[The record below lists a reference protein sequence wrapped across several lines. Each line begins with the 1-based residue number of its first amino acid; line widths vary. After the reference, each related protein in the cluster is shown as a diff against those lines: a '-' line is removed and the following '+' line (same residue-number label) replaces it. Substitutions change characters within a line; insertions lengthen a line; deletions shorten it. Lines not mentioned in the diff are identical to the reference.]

1 MSDEPGPPNR
11 PTVRGYATP
20 GLTGK
25 ETSDEGRAAEPR
37 IIPPTMPPASA
48 HSTALVAPARMSSP
62 TDNTPL
68 VEIEVIHQHGPAP
81 RAERPYRT
89 LEVYTQNRVYTMD
102 PWMTCVGVRDRAGD
116 EHVEHAFLGCR
127 LVGGQHREG
136 ERIEL
141 SYPFPRPGT
150 EAVFE
155 QPEGKAGT
163 FARTSTVTRVV
174 LRLHVVT
181 VAPRSVAPTWSEIT
195 GSLELDG

>member
-1 MSDEPGPPNR
+1 MSDEPERPNR

-20 GLTGK
+20 CLTGQDTG
-25 ETSDEGRAAEPR
+25 EAGRAPAPR
-37 IIPPTMPPASA
+37 CIPPTMPPPGGPSEAA
-48 HSTALVAPARMSSP
+48 GPCCASSP
-62 TDNTPL
+62 LDHAPL

-81 RAERPYRT
+81 RADRPYRT
-89 LEVYTQNRVYTMD
+89 LEVYTQNRIYTMN

-116 EHVEHAFLGCR
+116 EHPEHAFLGCR

-155 QPEGKAGT
+155 RPEGKPGT

-195 GSLELDG
+195 GSLNLNG

>member
-1 MSDEPGPPNR
+1 MTEEPERPGR

-20 GLTGK
+20 GLSG
-25 ETSDEGRAAEPR
+25 DYPGDAARARQSAPV
-37 IIPPTMPPASA
+37 PPTMPPPGAPDGQ
-48 HSTALVAPARMSSP
+48 ALAAISSSP
-62 TDNTPL
+62 LDHAPL

-81 RAERPYRT
+81 HADRPYRT

-102 PWMTCVGVRDRAGD
+102 PWMTCVGVRDRTGD
-116 EHVEHAFLGCR
+116 AHAEHAFLGCR

-155 QPEGKAGT
+155 RPEGKPGT

-195 GSLELDG
+195 GSLKLDG